1 MIDINPDLTQ
11 YSKEQLVQLYVDLGS
26 EEEHIVAS
34 KMELRHEIHGRMVDD
49 GEVIGNYQ
57 VTKTKTYSF
66 PEVTIEQAK
75 ELGAT
80 EETKSN
86 KKLKIAFLKG
96 AKIPCNITN
105 SVRVS
110 EIKDKEVQEK
120 GE

>member
-1 MIDINPDLTQ
+1 MIDINPDLKQ

-26 EEEHIVAS
+26 EEEQIVAA
-34 KMELRHEIHGRMVDD
+34 KIELRNELHDRIADD

-66 PEVTIEQAK
+66 PDVTIEQAR
-75 ELGAT
+75 ELAAT
-80 EETKSN
+80 DETKST
-86 KKLKIAFLKG
+86 KKLKVAFLKG
-96 AKIPCNITN
+96 ADIPCNITN
-105 SVRVS
+105 SVRVM